1 MVASVLTMY
10 AHAHISLI
18 FVVENPK
25 MKSAKEEND
34 YMVLLSIFF
43 NPMYRGDYGAH
54 LRELYGLPLLS
65 KQYFLIAMDYFRSK

>member
-1 MVASVLTMY
+1 
-10 AHAHISLI
+10 
-18 FVVENPK
+18 

-34 YMVLLSIFF
+34 YVVAFIDFF
-43 NPMYRGDYGAH
+43 LYPMYRGDYGAH